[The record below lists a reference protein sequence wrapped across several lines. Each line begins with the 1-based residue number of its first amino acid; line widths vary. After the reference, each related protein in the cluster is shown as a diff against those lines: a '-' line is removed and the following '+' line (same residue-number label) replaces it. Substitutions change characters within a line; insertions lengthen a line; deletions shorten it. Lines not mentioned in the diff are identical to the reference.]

1 MRLLTL
7 AAAFVAGIW
16 LTDRLAIS
24 VPCLSLLALAGLLG
38 IGLLFSLRRSI
49 LPALLV
55 VAIVGGA
62 LRVEA
67 LGPRAEGH
75 LLAYHGRA
83 SLQIEGV
90 VVGDPR
96 SRGVAATLRL
106 SAERI
111 DTGDGWVDTT
121 GEVLVALRASSA
133 R

>member
-49 LPALLV
+49 LPALL